1 MCSSDLSFRRRRC
14 FCAHKA
20 PCTWEITQPD
30 LDVCPV
36 VNDHAVEQLGIEH
49 RVLCCAVEQGCHFC
63 LQRPDVLSRDDL
75 AIQRGLRMLYGRR
88 SFSDREFQRI
98 RRRYS
103 PYGTVASLYLWAVA
117 AGALPELRDPAPPR
131 RKAAAQP
138 PLSQKDRK

>member
-1 MCSSDLSFRRRRC
+1 MDGGNAADFL
-14 FCAHKA
+14 
-20 PCTWEITQPD
+20 P
-30 LDVCPV
+30 
-36 VNDHAVEQLGIEH
+36 
-49 RVLCCAVEQGCHFC
+49 
-63 LQRPDVLSRDDL
+63 QRPDVLSRDDL

-131 RKAAAQP
+131 PESCGKAPIVSKRSEISCGTFDGKSILCRRAVTGSIHPNRA
-138 PLSQKDRK
+138 RT